1 MDVRTFT
8 IAVDYDGTLT
18 KGIGYPLPGKI
29 DKKAVAILKHLAG
42 TGQAR
47 IILLT
52 MREGKL
58 LDDAVAACK
67 RQGLEFW
74 AVNENPDQAAW
85 YPARKVYADVYVDD
99 HNVSVP
105 RLHNGMLDWNRIG
118 SELESMMD
126 SYYCSFLI

>member
-1 MDVRTFT
+1 
-8 IAVDYDGTLT
+8 
-18 KGIGYPLPGKI
+18 
-29 DKKAVAILKHLAG
+29 
-42 TGQAR
+42 
-47 IILLT
+47 
-52 MREGKL
+52 MRR
-58 LDDAVAACK
+58 